1 MRAPGRRSRRSR
13 LRRNRL
19 RNRMNEKTTKA
30 AKFSDDKATSSNVSE
45 AVSGDNTGAILK
57 SCCDAISASISNTE
71 APSSHGVTRRDRVFL
86 MLESSLSLTDCC
98 NRFRSEEVVK
108 VYHVRRQK
116 PDHGARASL
125 PAQNAKHSQSLR
137 ACRSGQM

>member
-30 AKFSDDKATSSNVSE
+30 AKFSDDKATRSKVSE
-45 AVSGDNTGAILK
+45 AVSGDKTGAILK
-57 SCCDAISASISNTE
+57 SCCDAISASIINTE
-71 APSSHGVTRRDRVFL
+71 PPRSHAVTRRDRVFL

-98 NRFRSEEVVK
+98 NWFRPEELAK
-108 VYHVRRQK
+108 VYHAPHQK
-116 PDHGARASL
+116 PDQQPVCGAGAS
-125 PAQNAKHSQSLR
+125 
-137 ACRSGQM
+137 